1 METPSVF
8 FFLYLSLPKG
18 NELGMLEI
26 VLGANTIANIQKGQS
41 GYSGAFD
48 RKALRSWL
56 WEKNVGGS
64 TEDPGKG
71 GGKGGSA
78 AAIFETVVDNFVHS
92 SAGYCVLSYVLGI
105 GVFFIFV
112 HFCSL
117 PGTYPKIISFAV
129 LTLFTYLLNLVI
141 YFCLLYFFCF
151 FFSFSFKKNT
161 HAGDRHADNIMLK
174 E

>member
-1 METPSVF
+1 MTLQIIRFVDALWVKEGLDLRMSPYRCVST
-8 FFLYLSLPKG
+8 G

-64 TEDPGKG
+64 GGTEDSGKGGGGKRGGGRG

-78 AAIFETVVDNFVHS
+78 AIFDTVVDNFVHS

-105 GVFFIFV
+105 G
-112 HFCSL
+112 
-117 PGTYPKIISFAV
+117 
-129 LTLFTYLLNLVI
+129 
-141 YFCLLYFFCF
+141 
-151 FFSFSFKKNT
+151 
-161 HAGDRHADNIMLK
+161 DRHADNIM
-174 E
+174 